1 VTAAS
6 LSPALAP
13 YRYRWPREELAEAG
27 GWRRAADGGVERALP
42 EPAAELAR
50 DSRWPA
56 LFPSPVC
63 LVTAAHGTTAVL
75 ERVVGPSIV
84 NRFPYVLALSFCVQP
99 LS

>member
-1 VTAAS
+1 
-6 LSPALAP
+6 LPGHPLFPSPPLF
-13 YRYRWPREELAEAG
+13 RSLAEAG

-56 LFPSPVC
+56 LFPSPIC

-84 NRFPYVLALSFCVQP
+84 NRFPYVLDRKSTRLNS
-99 LS
+99 SHRTI